1 MMTDHEHRDAAA
13 ALVIRVWQDSA
24 DPTSLKARISRRPDL
39 STDQETTT
47 VVTSP
52 DAVYA
57 EVRAWLEHFLDR
69 VGQGGTT

>member
-1 MMTDHEHRDAAA
+1 MMTDQEHRDAAA

-57 EVRAWLEHFLDR
+57 EVRAWLEQFLDR
-69 VGQGGTT
+69 AGQGGTS

>member
-1 MMTDHEHRDAAA
+1 MTGREHQDAAA
-13 ALVIRVWQDSA
+13 ALVIRVWQDSD
-24 DPTSLKARISRRPDL
+24 DPAGLKARISRRPDL

-57 EVRAWLEHFLDR
+57 EVRASLEHFLDR
-69 VGQGGTT
+69 VGRDGTT